1 MIIDSL
7 QEFFDNSSE
16 LPNSLLLFGE
26 EEFLKEEAY
35 HIVLQHLEDSCN
47 PKPDI
52 DIVDAEQVK
61 EHAIIDIACSFPFI
75 SDKRIV
81 IVKNADKLFSSKS
94 SKSDKKSALL
104 SYVKNPQPSTYLVLL
119 GNFQALWGISS
130 IKKNSRQQDKAKK
143 ILSSI
148 KFPLDQLIDA
158 IPCHESKKVTEKELS
173 TWISNRL
180 KQDNKDIQP
189 EAAEYIIANAGQSLR
204 DIANEIDKLTLYE
217 PNIDTY
223 TIQEVLGVV
232 GSSKVY
238 NVFELQKSIGKG
250 DSAKAIEIIHFMMKD
265 DKQEMLII
273 TMITRYIVSLFKL
286 SDSIK
291 TTHNPYELSKLTGI
305 SSYFIP
311 EYQSA
316 LRIFTYSRLENALF
330 LLRNAD
336 LTLKSSSKPAVSV
349 LQSLLISIL
358 A

>member
-1 MIIDSL
+1 MEQNEWLDI
-7 QEFFDNSSE
+7 FFN
-16 LPNSLLLFGE
+16 
-26 EEFLKEEAY
+26 K
-35 HIVLQHLEDSCN
+35 SCLN
-47 PKPDI
+47 M
-52 DIVDAEQVK
+52 
-61 EHAIIDIACSFPFI
+61 
-75 SDKRIV
+75 
-81 IVKNADKLFSSKS
+81 
-94 SKSDKKSALL
+94 
-104 SYVKNPQPSTYLVLL
+104 T
-119 GNFQALWGISS
+119 
-130 IKKNSRQQDKAKK
+130 
-143 ILSSI
+143 
-148 KFPLDQLIDA
+148 
-158 IPCHESKKVTEKELS
+158 
-173 TWISNRL
+173 
-180 KQDNKDIQP
+180 
-189 EAAEYIIANAGQSLR
+189 
-204 DIANEIDKLTLYE
+204 NEIDKLTLYE
-217 PNIDTY
+217 PNIITY

-250 DSAKAIEIIHFMMKD
+250 DSAKAIEIIHFMMKN

-291 TTHNPYELSKLTGI
+291 ITHNPYELSKLTGI

>member
-7 QEFFDNSSE
+7 QEIFDNPTE
-16 LPNSLLLFGE
+16 LPNTLLLSGE

-35 HIVLQHLEDSCN
+35 HFVLKHLEDSCN
-47 PKPDI
+47 SKPDI
-52 DIVDAEQVK
+52 DIVDADQVK

-75 SDKRIV
+75 SEKRIV
-81 IVKNADKLFSSKS
+81 IVKNADKLFTSKS
-94 SKSDKKSALL
+94 SKSDKKSAIL

-119 GNFQALWGISS
+119 GNFQSLWGITSA
-130 IKKNSRQQDKAKK
+130 KNNSRQQEKAKK
-143 ILSSI
+143 ILSTI
-148 KFPLDQLIDA
+148 KFPLDQLIDT
-158 IPCHESKKVTEKELS
+158 IPCFEAKKVTEKELS
-173 TWISNRL
+173 TWISQRL
-180 KQDNKDIQP
+180 KIENKDIQP

-204 DIANEIDKLTLYE
+204 DIVNEIDKLILFA
-217 PNIDTY
+217 PSIHTY

-238 NVFELQKSIGKG
+238 NVFELQKSVGKG

-286 SDSIK
+286 YDSIK
-291 TTHNPYELSKLTGI
+291 ITHNPYELSKLTGI

-316 LRIFTYSRLENALF
+316 LKIFTYTRLENALF

-349 LQSLLISIL
+349 LQSLIISML